1 MTKQMT
7 LHSGCAR
14 RTNWLRGWR
23 PLPMMPI
30 PSLAYAIAVFM
41 TTLLVSTAFA
51 QTKSIVVIGDS
62 NIAGKGVSPSETY
75 PAHLER
81 ILRAR
86 GLDVTVKNAGINAD
100 TTTRVLARL
109 NSDVPDGTAVA
120 VISVGIND
128 YVYGGLT
135 ISQIGANQKE
145 IERRLRARGIQTVL
159 LLSGMKFQGSI
170 AKDPR
175 YHVEPPPA
183 NGDYNP
189 KNWHLNSA
197 GYAVIAQ
204 QTSSRVVAALKNWKP
219 K

>member
-1 MTKQMT
+1 MLKSK
-7 LHSGCAR
+7 L
-14 RTNWLRGWR
+14 
-23 PLPMMPI
+23 
-30 PSLAYAIAVFM
+30 LAAVA
-41 TTLLVSTAFA
+41 LAALAFFSVEGAQA
-51 QTKSIVVIGDS
+51 QTQSIVVIGDS
-62 NIAGKGVSPSETY
+62 NIAGKGVSPSEAY

-81 ILRAR
+81 VLRAR

-100 TTTRVLARL
+100 TTTGVLARL
-109 NSDVPDGTAVA
+109 NSDVPNGTAVA
-120 VISVGIND
+120 IISVGIND
-128 YVYGGLT
+128 YVFGGLSRPQ
-135 ISQIGANQKE
+135 ISANQKE
-145 IERRLRARGIQTVL
+145 IVRRLRARGIETVL

-197 GYAVIAQ
+197 GYAKIAQ
-204 QTSSRVVAALKNWKP
+204 QTAPQVIAALKRK